1 MTFIFPSINPSSRV
15 ILGKQRGNN
24 ALATTKNAM
33 PAKFY
38 PSDNTN
44 HFSLNRFSN
53 KKHTLS
59 DTTYTDTSSYIQ
71 KKKHR
76 QLVYKVHTL
85 VILHTK
91 VMFKMTENKL
101 LDEFVLVV
109 LLYPLKKETNIYYKS
124 IV

>member
-53 KKHTLS
+53 KKQTLS
-59 DTTYTDTSSYIQ
+59 ETTYTDSFSYIQ
-71 KKKHR
+71 KKKSASSW
-76 QLVYKVHTL
+76 Y
-85 VILHTK
+85 TK
-91 VMFKMTENKL
+91 YL
-101 LDEFVLVV
+101 QW
-109 LLYPLKKETNIYYKS
+109 
-124 IV
+124 

>member
-1 MTFIFPSINPSSRV
+1 MTFIFPSKNPSSRV

-71 KKKHR
+71 KKKAHAVGV
-76 QLVYKVHTL
+76 QSTYSGNFAYKSNVQNDRKQAVTR
-85 VILHTK
+85 VRSGGS
-91 VMFKMTENKL
+91 
-101 LDEFVLVV
+101 VV
-109 LLYPLKKETNIYYKS
+109 PLKKRNKHLL
-124 IV
+124 